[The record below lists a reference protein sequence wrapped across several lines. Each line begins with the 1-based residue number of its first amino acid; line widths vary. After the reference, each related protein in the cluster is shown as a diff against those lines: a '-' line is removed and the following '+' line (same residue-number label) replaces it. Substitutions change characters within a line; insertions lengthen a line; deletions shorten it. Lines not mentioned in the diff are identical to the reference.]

1 MGTFYF
7 LKYTNMEQTV
17 VSWLLDNL
25 ISEPY
30 SEADFKHNSNCW
42 DKAEEMEKERFEKLK
57 DFETWKE
64 WKNKQQ

>member
-30 SEADFKHNSNCW
+30 SEAHFEHNKKCW

-57 DFETWKE
+57 DFDTWKE
-64 WKNKQQ
+64 WKNKQP